1 MTGKLATLSAVCAA
15 LLVVCLPSFA
25 HHGTQVSYQVEKQ
38 ITLNGT
44 VTEWAFAYPHPQIY
58 FDVKDDQGAVRHWA
72 AELLPT
78 PIMMKNMKIGW
89 SKETIKPG
97 DQLTLTCNPSKV
109 ANAAVCLARK
119 IVVNGKEWPTGNAAP
134 GNEGKQ

>member
-1 MTGKLATLSAVCAA
+1 MMKKYAVLPAV
-15 LLVVCLPSFA
+15 LLIAIAVPAIA

-38 ITLNGT
+38 ITLTGT
-44 VTEWAFAYPHPQIY
+44 ITEWAFAYPHPQIY
-58 FDVKDDQGAVRHWA
+58 FDVKDDKGVTQHWA

-89 SKETIKPG
+89 SKDTMKPG

-109 ANAAVCLARK
+109 PNATVCLARK
-119 IVVNGKEWPTGNAAP
+119 IVVNGKVWPTGNAAP
-134 GNEGKQ
+134 GAENRQ